1 MEIRM
6 TQGAD
11 AEKPLISIIIP
22 AYNAE
27 PYLPGCI
34 DSILK
39 QSYQA
44 YEILLLNDGSTDGT
58 AQLGQQLMAEHT
70 CIRFLSMEN
79 QGVSAARNRGIALAR
94 GQWLTFVD
102 ADDRIHPEMLSHLLQ
117 LAAETGSDIV
127 GCDFVTWKTEA
138 KLETAWYRYQ
148 QDRNEMDEQRQD
160 ETGYRVFT
168 AEEFVAEGILGQNTR
183 CWSKLY
189 RTETARKTE
198 FPAGL
203 TIGEDMLY
211 LLKLMPH
218 ITGVTISKKKEYG
231 YYQNPRGAMQG
242 TFQNS
247 YLDQITCWEQ
257 ATRIIQENYPACV
270 TPVTTIT
277 MMAIMLTVGKIACL
291 PAKERKTAQ
300 LQKIIKA
307 CKEKLKQLQEIP
319 EAYLRLS
326 GGYRIKTQLF
336 LRCTEG
342 YMTAYYMRTG
352 GMFRNAR
359 KSER

>member
-127 GCDFVTWKTEA
+127 GCDFVTW
-138 KLETAWYRYQ
+138 
-148 QDRNEMDEQRQD
+148 DEP
-160 ETGYRVFT
+160 T
-168 AEEFVAEGILGQNTR
+168 AEVCPQCGSTLFKKGGKNANLHCLKDGCGF
-183 CWSKLY
+183 SKPL
-189 RTETARKTE
+189 
-198 FPAGL
+198 
-203 TIGEDMLY
+203 
-211 LLKLMPH
+211 
-218 ITGVTISKKKEYG
+218 
-231 YYQNPRGAMQG
+231 
-242 TFQNS
+242 
-247 YLDQITCWEQ
+247 
-257 ATRIIQENYPACV
+257 
-270 TPVTTIT
+270 
-277 MMAIMLTVGKIACL
+277 
-291 PAKERKTAQ
+291 
-300 LQKIIKA
+300 
-307 CKEKLKQLQEIP
+307 EK
-319 EAYLRLS
+319 
-326 GGYRIKTQLF
+326 
-336 LRCTEG
+336 
-342 YMTAYYMRTG
+342 
-352 GMFRNAR
+352 
-359 KSER
+359 